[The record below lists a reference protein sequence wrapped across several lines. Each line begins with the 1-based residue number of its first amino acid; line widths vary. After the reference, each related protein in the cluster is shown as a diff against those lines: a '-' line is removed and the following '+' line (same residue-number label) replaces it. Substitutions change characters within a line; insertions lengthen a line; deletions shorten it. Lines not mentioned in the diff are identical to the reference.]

1 MEVAR
6 MFLCAR
12 CRCRV
17 LVCPRCDHGQH
28 YCGQCCSEAA
38 RRDSVRAAG
47 ARYQRSRR
55 GRHRHAERQWRYR
68 ARRRGDDAD
77 KKVTHQASAI
87 PSTPAS
93 LCVTPASRA
102 EPSLTMPPLTASVV
116 RCHFCARP
124 VSAFVR
130 QGWLRR
136 GGAERRRC

>member
-1 MEVAR
+1 MEQAR

-12 CRCRV
+12 CRRRV
-17 LVCPRCDHGQH
+17 LVCSHCDRAQQ
-28 YCGQCCSEAA
+28 YCGRCCSEAA
-38 RRDSVRAAG
+38 RRASVRAAG
-47 ARYQRSRR
+47 ARYQGSRR
-55 GRHRHAERQWRYR
+55 GRHRHAERQCRYR
-68 ARRRGDDAD
+68 ARRRGDAAD
-77 KKVTHQASAI
+77 KKVTHHGSAAGFE
-87 PSTPAS
+87 PAS

-102 EPSLTMPPLTASVV
+102 EPSQIMSPLTASVA